1 MHKVMFVYIDFC
13 EMSFKAAACSVFI
26 PFNHSICLQD
36 DVDDAIAEE
45 LLATAP
51 GLFIRHPSS
60 GKLTVTNARD
70 HEKHLEKV

>member
-1 MHKVMFVYIDFC
+1 MNFR
-13 EMSFKAAACSVFI
+13 AASCSTLI
-26 PFNHSICLQD
+26 PFNLSICLQD
-36 DVDDAIAEE
+36 DVDDLIAEE
-45 LLATAP
+45 LLAAAP